1 MLSIASHQHSF
12 FFFFFNSYFL
22 NGCVKFTSLLTT
34 FNHHQFFFFFCKMDW
49 KRKDLANIKERED
62 KNVVVVFS

>member
-1 MLSIASHQHSF
+1 
-12 FFFFFNSYFL
+12 
-22 NGCVKFTSLLTT
+22 
-34 FNHHQFFFFFCKMDW
+34 MDW